1 MSESVPEVSY
11 SAVPGSSVS
20 SSAVSGSSLS
30 YSANVDRALLGDLP
44 WQPALEHLDL
54 LAAPVAAGLQA
65 VAQNHPELS
74 AQALVTEIDPEFADT
89 EPMTEHYGLDLA
101 VSCNCVLVAGKRE
114 GEERVAACV
123 VRATTRADVNHVVKK
138 FLNVRKA
145 SFWPTELAVEASGME
160 YGGIS
165 PVGVPAAWNL
175 LIDERVA
182 AGTALIGSGLR
193 RSKLVVPGALLAQ
206 LPGAHVLSNLAIE

>member
-1 MSESVPEVSY
+1 
-11 SAVPGSSVS
+11 
-20 SSAVSGSSLS
+20 
-30 YSANVDRALLGDLP
+30 
-44 WQPALEHLDL
+44 
-54 LAAPVAAGLQA
+54 
-65 VAQNHPELS
+65 
-74 AQALVTEIDPEFADT
+74 
-89 EPMTEHYGLDLA
+89 
-101 VSCNCVLVAGKRE
+101 
-114 GEERVAACV
+114 
-123 VRATTRADVNHVVKK
+123 
-138 FLNVRKA
+138 NVRKA

>member
-65 VAQNHPELS
+65 VAQNHPELG

-114 GEERVAACV
+114 GEERVAA
-123 VRATTRADVNHVVKK
+123 
-138 FLNVRKA
+138 
-145 SFWPTELAVEASGME
+145 
-160 YGGIS
+160 
-165 PVGVPAAWNL
+165 
-175 LIDERVA
+175 
-182 AGTALIGSGLR
+182 GTALIGSGLR